1 VSSVPGVLR
10 LTDFELDRASGVR
23 VLPGTT
29 GVTGYRD
36 GAEDYLYERMK
47 GVRDRSVGSDEL
59 GSLVHDWATQYHLT
73 AYRSTIFDC
82 LGLSGIA
89 GRRVLELGAGM
100 GAITRWLGQQGAHVH
115 AIEGSMARASV
126 ARLRTEDLESV
137 EVYASNFSHFAEPG
151 MFDMVTLIGVL
162 EYSHLYHPDHTEPY
176 AAAAANLRMAAEALT
191 EDGVLVLAIENRLGL
206 KYLNAARED
215 HSGRLF
221 EGIQGY
227 PWAQTPVTFNL
238 RRLEGLL
245 ADAGFGAVQTLVPY
259 PDYKL
264 ATTVINPDRCG
275 DEERIHNWMAAPAP
289 GRGPVREGTLY
300 NETLANREI
309 AEAGLLKELANS
321 HLVLAYRGDAGRTA
335 DRLGI
340 DLDWSA
346 RHYSLGRRAGLRKR
360 ITLSGATVA
369 CDTRPLGEDA
379 GELTAARAAM
389 QEFGIAYQ
397 AADEAHRRGDLV
409 LLEVLGDLIAEG
421 LGERFKAQLRRYRT
435 WLVDEFGTGEGG
447 AAPLV
452 RGEAFDATWWN
463 VVADPETGEWHVID
477 TEWRLERPVPADYV
491 LWRMLRWFFR
501 GHLVQLPN
509 PLRAQGVEPLVT
521 FALAAAGAE
530 LTADQLAAFERA
542 EDEVL
547 RAIAPGPLPTGPSEA
562 LAALERVADAPRR
575 FTVLALADDVVAEPA
590 LLSAYA
596 AQFTPEDSATLVI
609 YAPGRDP
616 EEAGE
621 LVGGALSAAGVGD
634 DGPDMMLVAVEED
647 PQFELTVALQ
657 ASVLLADDEP
667 LGAFARLPRVC
678 GRDARDL
685 RAFAEAVWAL
695 G

>member
-1 VSSVPGVLR
+1 MSAVPAILR
-10 LTDFELDRASGVR
+10 LSDFELDRSSGVR
-23 VLPGTT
+23 VLPGTS

-36 GAEDYLYERMK
+36 GAEDYLYDRMK
-47 GVRDRSVGSDEL
+47 GVRDRSVGSHEL
-59 GSLVHDWATQYHLT
+59 DALVHDWATQYHLT
-73 AYRSTIFDC
+73 PYRSTIFDC

-100 GAITRWLGQQGAHVH
+100 GAITRWLGQQGAQVH

-176 AAAAANLRMAAEALT
+176 AAAAANLRMAAEALSD
-191 EDGVLVLAIENRLGL
+191 DGVLVLAIENRLGL
-206 KYLNAARED
+206 KYLNAANED

-227 PWAQTPVTFNL
+227 PWPETPVTFNL
-238 RRLEGLL
+238 RRLQGLL
-245 ADAGFGAVQTLVPY
+245 AGAGFGAVQTLVPY

-275 DEERIHNWMAAPAP
+275 DEEGIHNWMAAPAP
-289 GRGPVREGTLY
+289 GRGPVRRGTLY

-321 HLVLAYRGDAGRTA
+321 HLVLAYRGDAERTA
-335 DRLGI
+335 ERLGI

-360 ITLSGATVA
+360 ITLTGSTVA
-369 CDTRPLGEDA
+369 CDTRPLGEDPEEVA
-379 GELTAARAAM
+379 AARAAM
-389 QEFGIAYQ
+389 GEFGVGYQ
-397 AADEAHRRGDLV
+397 AADEPHRRGDLV
-409 LLEVLGDLIAEG
+409 LLEVLGDVIADG
-421 LGERFKAQLRRYRT
+421 VGERFKAQVRRYRA
-435 WLVDEFGTGEGG
+435 WLIEAFGTGEGG
-447 AAPLV
+447 VAPLL

-463 VVADPETGEWHVID
+463 LVTDPETGEWQVID
-477 TEWRLERPVPADYV
+477 TEWRLERPLPVDYV

-501 GHLVQLPN
+501 GHLMQLPSA
-509 PLRAQGVEPLVT
+509 LREQGVEPLLRL
-521 FALAAAGAE
+521 ALEMAGAE
-530 LTADQLAAFERA
+530 VTADRLAAFERA

-547 RAIAPGPLPTGPSEA
+547 RAIAPGPLPAGPSEA
-562 LAALERVADAPRR
+562 LAALERLADAPRR
-575 FTVLALADDVVAEPA
+575 FTVLALADDVVAQPA

-596 AQFTPEDSATLVI
+596 EQFTPADSATLVI

-616 EEAGE
+616 DEAGV
-621 LVGGALSAAGVGD
+621 LVSGALSAAGVGD

-647 PQFELTVALQ
+647 PQFELTVALE
-657 ASVLLADDEP
+657 ASVLLADEEP
-667 LGAFARLPRVC
+667 LGTFSKLPRVS
-678 GRDARDL
+678 RHDARDL
-685 RAFAEAVWAL
+685 RAFAEAVWAF